1 MPEWRN
7 GRRKGLKIPR
17 NLVSYEF
24 ESRLRHH
31 ALSQTTTQR
40 GTAMKKT
47 IKKAIFPAAG
57 LGTRFL
63 PATKA
68 SPKEMMPIVDKPL
81 IQYAV
86 EEAIS
91 CGIEEFI
98 VITGKHKRAIE
109 DHFDTASELE
119 EKLRNSG
126 KKKLLDE
133 INKLNQISFA
143 YIRQRVA
150 LGLGHAILCAQPFV
164 KDEPFAVI
172 LSDDVVDPD
181 YALLK
186 EMIRVYDELKC
197 PVIALEEV
205 PTADVHR
212 YGVID
217 GVLDGDVYRIKN
229 LIEKP
234 KAEEAP
240 SNLAIIG
247 RYILTPDIFDILEKQ
262 KPGAGGE
269 IQLTD
274 ALKELLNRR
283 VIYGYLIKGNRYDAG
298 DKLGYL
304 KATVDFALKNRE
316 LSEDF
321 RKYLVEK
328 IKQLP

>member
-1 MPEWRN
+1 
-7 GRRKGLKIPR
+7 
-17 NLVSYEF
+17 
-24 ESRLRHH
+24 
-31 ALSQTTTQR
+31 
-40 GTAMKKT
+40 MKRT

-91 CGIEEFI
+91 CGIEEFV

-109 DHFDTASELE
+109 DHFDSAFELE
-119 EKLRNSG
+119 EKLRNAG
-126 KKKLLDE
+126 KKKLLEE
-133 INKLNQISFA
+133 INKLSHINFA

-150 LGLGHAILCAQPFV
+150 LGLGHAILCARPFV
-164 KDEPFAVI
+164 KDEPFVVI
-172 LSDDVVDPD
+172 LSDDVVDPGCV
-181 YALLK
+181 LLK
-186 EMIRVYDELKC
+186 EMMRVYEELKC

-205 PTADVHR
+205 PTSEVSR

-217 GVLDGDVYRIKN
+217 GVLDGGVYRIRD
-229 LIEKP
+229 LVEKP
-234 KAEEAP
+234 RPEEAP

-262 KPGAGGE
+262 QPGAGGE

-274 ALKELLNRR
+274 ALRELLNRR
-283 VIYGYLIKGNRYDAG
+283 VLYGYLIKGTRYDAG

-304 KATVDFALKNRE
+304 KATVDFALKNDE
-316 LSEDF
+316 LAGDF
-321 RKYLVEK
+321 RKYLLERV
-328 IKQLP
+328 KQAAQEVQQSDVC